1 MLQQISNFVVSV
13 KYSIFSILISILG
26 IITVFLVFTSSI
38 PFNPVQSDINYAEEV
53 LMYTP
58 QGWAFF
64 TRDAREE
71 QVYIYKIENN
81 KLVKI
86 NQRHAEF
93 RNFLGLSRKVSQLG
107 LEADIITNIIGKR
120 NFTATTWN
128 YSDNLLGKIPK
139 RFIQIHN
146 PIKSPVLC
154 GDYVIVYHSV
164 VPWAWSKSKRKIPMP
179 AKVIKLKIKC

>member
-1 MLQQISNFVVSV
+1 MLHHFKNFVVSM
-13 KYSIFSILISILG
+13 KYSIFSVLIGVLG
-26 IITVFLVFTSSI
+26 IITVFVVFTSSI
-38 PFNPVQSDINYAEEV
+38 GFNPVQSNVNYAKEV

-71 QVYIYKIENN
+71 QVYIYRLENN
-81 KLVKI
+81 NLMKI
-86 NQRHAEF
+86 DQRHADI
-93 RNFLGLSRKVSQLG
+93 RNYFGLSRKVSQLG
-107 LEADIITNIIGKR
+107 VEADILTNIIGKR

-128 YSDNLLGKIPK
+128 YNDNLLGEIPK
-139 RFIQIHN
+139 RFIEIRN

-164 VPWAWSKSKRKIPMP
+164 VPWAWSKSKKTVPMP